1 MILSA
6 RNIKILTRDRSSLIL
21 MLIAA
26 PLVAMLDLIIAPLMG
41 RNPFDVLTGNASN
54 ASITLF
60 LMTIYCL
67 LVAGLSQM
75 REFVKESQI
84 YKRERLVNLKILPYV
99 ASKVWVAALLSFYH
113 ALAYAVVHYIAF
125 DMPGSALEFGL
136 IYVTLVLAAM
146 AGMVCGLLASALAPA
161 ASSAPMLMILLIIP
175 QIVLSGVLAPV
186 PSTVSSI
193 ASTRWAFEGFI
204 GITGIGSDVARDN
217 CWQLKEDAR
226 ESMTLEDKAARGCNC
241 MGLAVFNPESCNF
254 PGIGEYY
261 LPEIDQPAPAEPAAL
276 RPKPT
281 EPVIPP
287 APEKPEDEQDAVAMT
302 QFMNKI
308 AAYQDEVAQ
317 IQELYKGEMSIYE
330 AEAEIYQAQMENYQE
345 EYTAWEVA
353 RTGAVGGAEGLI
365 ESLKE
370 EFGWAWVNKD
380 DSGVFWSWLITAWIA
395 QATIILVY
403 IGLILILIKRKD
415 VK

>member
-1 MILSA
+1 
-6 RNIKILTRDRSSLIL
+6 
-21 MLIAA
+21 
-26 PLVAMLDLIIAPLMG
+26 
-41 RNPFDVLTGNASN
+41 
-54 ASITLF
+54 
-60 LMTIYCL
+60 
-67 LVAGLSQM
+67 
-75 REFVKESQI
+75 
-84 YKRERLVNLKILPYV
+84 
-99 ASKVWVAALLSFYH
+99 
-113 ALAYAVVHYIAF
+113 
-125 DMPGSALEFGL
+125 
-136 IYVTLVLAAM
+136 
-146 AGMVCGLLASALAPA
+146 
-161 ASSAPMLMILLIIP
+161 
-175 QIVLSGVLAPV
+175 
-186 PSTVSSI
+186 
-193 ASTRWAFEGFI
+193 
-204 GITGIGSDVARDN
+204 
-217 CWQLKEDAR
+217 
-226 ESMTLEDKAARGCNC
+226 
-241 MGLAVFNPESCNF
+241 
-254 PGIGEYY
+254 
-261 LPEIDQPAPAEPAAL
+261 
-276 RPKPT
+276 
-281 EPVIPP
+281 
-287 APEKPEDEQDAVAMT
+287 MT